1 MQINGT
7 THVHGPH
14 GMNPPHA
21 LHRAQPARTAGSA
34 QGVDQLD
41 ISNAAEVALQAADGG
56 EIRFDRVNQLRAEI
70 AAGTYE
76 TPEKLTMAV
85 DRLFDEIG

>member
-1 MQINGT
+1 
-7 THVHGPH
+7 
-14 GMNPPHA
+14 
-21 LHRAQPARTAGSA
+21 
-34 QGVDQLD
+34 
-41 ISNAAEVALQAADGG
+41 
-56 EIRFDRVNQLRAEI
+56 VNQLRAEI